1 MNRRCFTTA
10 AGAALLTACSGQRRR
25 RIAVIP
31 KATAHLFWVSVQA
44 GALAAGKKFNVE
56 ILWNGPASETDFNR
70 QIQIIDS
77 MVAQRVEG
85 ICIAASERQALIA
98 PVERA
103 VAAGI
108 PVTVFDSGL
117 DSQSY
122 MSFVATD
129 NALAGRL
136 GARRLAEILGGKGQV
151 AVILHAPGSVSTM
164 DREAGF
170 KEAMAKEFPGIR
182 IVAEQYGMS
191 DRAKA
196 RAATENILAAHSS
209 IDGIFTSTEPSAA
222 GALLALK
229 GRGLAGK
236 IKLVTNDSSDALVEE
251 MRAGTVDAMI
261 AQDPFGMAFQAVQTI
276 VDKLDGKTPPKRID
290 LQPRVVTVKDLDD
303 PEVRQM
309 LHPDIKRY
317 L

>member
-1 MNRRCFTTA
+1 MNRRSFTAA
-10 AGAALLTACSGQRRR
+10 AGAALLTACSGRRRR

-44 GALAAGKKFNVE
+44 GALAAGKKFDVD

-70 QIQIIDS
+70 QIQIVDS
-77 MVAQRVEG
+77 MIVQRVDG

-117 DSQSY
+117 DSQAY
-122 MSFVATD
+122 MTFIATD
-129 NALAGRL
+129 NVLAGRL
-136 GARRLAEILGGKGQV
+136 GARQLAAAIGGKGEV
-151 AVILHAPGSVSTM
+151 AIILHAPGSVSTM
-164 DREAGF
+164 DRESGF
-170 KEAMAKEFPGIR
+170 KETMATEFPGIK
-182 IVAEQYGMS
+182 IAAEQYGMS

-209 IDGIFTSTEPSAA
+209 INGLFTSTEPSAS

-236 IKLVTNDSSDALVEE
+236 IKLVSNDSSDSLVEE
-251 MRAGTVDAMI
+251 MKAGNLNAMI

-276 VDKLDGKTPPKRID
+276 VDKLDGKTPAKRID

-303 PEVRQM
+303 PVVQQM
-309 LHPDIKRY
+309 LKPDIKRH